1 MIFFKGEDLVLD
13 LLSLLTNESNEELK
27 KSREEK
33 YYKITRPI
41 KVERENVL
49 SFDNVP
55 ISIDESYDFELNKN
69 TKYLNMFLW
78 TNQFTGKMTK
88 VKSLLIGYVSF

>member
-1 MIFFKGEDLVLD
+1 
-13 LLSLLTNESNEELK
+13 LTNETNEEIKNIRK
-27 KSREEK
+27 KS
-33 YYKITRPI
+33 YFKITKPL

-55 ISIDESYDFELNKN
+55 ISIDESYHFELNEN

-78 TNQFTGKMTK
+78 TNQFTSKMTK